1 MSSVKNFKFKKGM
14 SIGAMD
20 ASEDD
25 RFLES
30 CFIDTGD
37 ISALE
42 DTESSKSIILGRT
55 GSGKTALLSIIRKNN
70 DNVINLLPQEL
81 SLNYIADSNI
91 IQFFDSTGVKL
102 DLFYQLLWKHVL
114 VVELIK
120 RKYDI
125 RNETSKKNFLDSLAG
140 VFKKDTSKQRAIE
153 YLTQWGDKFW
163 VETSSRIED
172 LTTKL
177 EHELSASIDL
187 NSIQVP
193 LTASGSSKLS
203 SEMREEVTNQAQ
215 KIVNKVQIQDLN
227 RVIDILS
234 DNIFTNKQ
242 QKYYIVIDQLDD
254 EWVDDNIR
262 YRLIRSLIETI
273 KGFRK
278 IIPVKIIIALRSDLL
293 YRVFDKT
300 RDSGFQEEK
309 YEDYI
314 LKLMWRKDELRS
326 LLDKR
331 IDLSIREAYT
341 SKSASFS
348 QIFTG
353 TPDGEKPID
362 FILDRT
368 LMRPRDAIS
377 FTNECFNSAYGK
389 TNITSQILKEA
400 EKNYSKKRFKA
411 LCFEWVDDYPL
422 LEDYCRIIPGPHGS
436 FKHSSISNSSIEK
449 LALDLSIKE
458 AKDPIKDLALGLV
471 QHNSLTKVAFRNH
484 ILRVLYRVGIIG
496 IKRNAYTSV
505 EWSHEDDVN
514 ISSSEIKNSQSFE
527 VHKMLWRYLGIYK
540 HSKGRPK
547 HR

>member
-1 MSSVKNFKFKKGM
+1 
-14 SIGAMD
+14 MD

-30 CFIDTGD
+30 CFVDTGD
-37 ISALE
+37 INALE
-42 DTESSKSIILGRT
+42 DTQSSKSIVLGRT
-55 GSGKTALLSIIRKNN
+55 GSGKTALLSVIKKNN
-70 DNVINLLPQEL
+70 DNVIDLLPQEL
-81 SLNYIADSNI
+81 SLNYIADSNV
-91 IQFFDSTGVKL
+91 IQFFDSTGVRL

-125 RNETSKKNFLDSLAG
+125 KNELGKKNFIDSLSS
-140 VFKKDTSKQRAIE
+140 VFKKDTSKQRAID

-163 VETSSRIED
+163 IETNSRIKE

-177 EHELSASIDL
+177 ESDLSGSIDL
-187 NSIQVP
+187 SSIQVP
-193 LTASGSSKLS
+193 LTASGSKKLS

-234 DNIFTNKQ
+234 DDIFINEQ

-273 KGFRK
+273 KSFRK

-314 LKLMWRKDELRS
+314 LKVKWRKDELRS

-331 IDLSIREAYT
+331 INLSIREAYT
-341 SKSASFS
+341 SKSATFS

-353 TPDGEKPID
+353 IPDGEKPID

-377 FTNECFNSAYGK
+377 FTNECFNNASGK
-389 TNITSQILKEA
+389 ASITSQILKEA

-422 LEDYCRIIPGPHGS
+422 LENYCKIIPGSHGS
-436 FKHSSISNSSIEK
+436 FKHSSISNTGIEK
-449 LALDLSIKE
+449 LALDLSIIE
-458 AKDPIKDLALGLV
+458 IKDPIRDFALSFV
-471 QHNSLTKVAFRNH
+471 EQNSLTKMEFRNH
-484 ILRVLYRVGIIG
+484 VLRVLYRVGIIG

-505 EWSHEDDVN
+505 EWSHEDDVT
-514 ISSSEIKNSQSFE
+514 ISNSEIKNSQSFE

-540 HSKGRPK
+540 QSKGKPK
-547 HR
+547 KR